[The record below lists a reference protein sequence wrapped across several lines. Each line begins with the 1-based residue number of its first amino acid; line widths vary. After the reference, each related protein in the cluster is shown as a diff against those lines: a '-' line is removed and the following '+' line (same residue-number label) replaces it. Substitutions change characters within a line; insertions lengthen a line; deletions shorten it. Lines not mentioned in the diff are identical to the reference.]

1 MVLPTAAVGVNNRG
15 NRPRLGLRFAKESAG
30 ESNASMP
37 SVPGPL
43 HAIGR
48 VSAFSLSVRH
58 RTPFPRA
65 RDSDRAPSAANHPAK
80 HHQRIIGDRPASD
93 RTDFELPRR
102 SVQADVR
109 RQPASTARTALRD
122 ASIVR
127 HNRLRR
133 QNVDRLFARR
143 AGNAV
148 SRMTHGS
155 TTLVWLLVTDA
166 PRPEKSRGVLRL
178 PSIVRGIARKCSA
191 ALVQQMVITVDVCVP
206 KQDACQASADSE
218 FGAQPTCTLALAVN
232 SGALRST
239 RVKKRTR
246 RGAQFLLVLHE
257 S

>member
-65 RDSDRAPSAANHPAK
+65 RDSHRPPSAANHPAK

-166 PRPEKSRGVLRL
+166 PRPESPGASSDCR
-178 PSIVRGIARKCSA
+178 
-191 ALVQQMVITVDVCVP
+191 ALC
-206 KQDACQASADSE
+206 
-218 FGAQPTCTLALAVN
+218 GA
-232 SGALRST
+232 
-239 RVKKRTR
+239 
-246 RGAQFLLVLHE
+246 LHE
-257 S
+257 SARRPWFSRRSSQWTSACQSRTRAKLPRTRSSVRNRRAHLH